1 MDGCEFG
8 GQMGRQMATGDEPAT
23 LNFWCLCRYMILCP
37 LSQFCNPGPLTRWG
51 VEDAYDLE
59 QLEASPFAAAIRCRD
74 VKALRYPP
82 DLSPVKTI
90 RTLFFLTIGRLM
102 VML

>member
-1 MDGCEFG
+1 
-8 GQMGRQMATGDEPAT
+8 
-23 LNFWCLCRYMILCP
+23 
-37 LSQFCNPGPLTRWG
+37 

-74 VKALRYPP
+74 VEALRYPP

-90 RTLFFLTIGRLM
+90 RTLFLTIGSDALIKSRDARGYTVRIFQGKCQATHLFITNPRTRDARR
-102 VML
+102 